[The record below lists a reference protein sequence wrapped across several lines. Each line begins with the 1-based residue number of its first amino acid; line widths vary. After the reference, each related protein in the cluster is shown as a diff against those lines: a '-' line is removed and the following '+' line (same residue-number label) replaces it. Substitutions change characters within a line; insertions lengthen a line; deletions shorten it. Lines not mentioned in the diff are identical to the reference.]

1 MAMYVDAYE
10 CTPLR
15 KRALTVLL
23 GIDTDLD
30 LDLRVVVKIVAR
42 DAYLAD
48 KTIQVIARGTPEF
61 INAGE

>member
-1 MAMYVDAYE
+1 MHAMHTSAYQ
-10 CTPLR
+10 CTPLP

-23 GIDTDLD
+23 DIDTDLD
-30 LDLRVVVKIVAR
+30 IRVVVKIVAR

-48 KTIQVIARGTPEF
+48 KTIQVIARGTPEV

>member
-23 GIDTDLD
+23 GIDTD

-48 KTIQVIARGTPEF
+48 KTIQVIARGTPEV